1 MLVRMGVGKLAAMLV
16 LLAGMPRIAG
26 AEELGEDDVERRLH
40 FLESRL
46 KAEATQARWYEAG
59 WSLVYVGGLG
69 YGAYQIAQAE
79 TNGALAE
86 GIVGA
91 SKSVIG
97 AAGLALQPLK
107 AARGTRE
114 LDEGADAAAAPRDQR
129 LALAESLLRRNARE
143 ADIRYAWQ
151 PHVISLVLNLVG
163 GAIIWIAGDLSRA
176 AQSTGIALAVGEL
189 SIWTRPWGAKRDLRE
204 YKRDFGGLAFE
215 KPARTPTVVTGPS
228 VRLTAS
234 GAQLIF

>member
-1 MLVRMGVGKLAAMLV
+1 MSAA
-16 LLAGMPRIAG
+16 RIALMVLI
-26 AEELGEDDVERRLH
+26 AATARSVVAQELGEDDVERRLH
-40 FLESRL
+40 FIESRL

-59 WSLVYVGGLG
+59 WSIVYVSGLG
-69 YGAYQIAQAE
+69 YGAYQIAQAQ

-97 AAGLALQPLK
+97 AAGLALQPLE

-114 LDEGADAAAAPRDQR
+114 LDEGADSASGQRDQR
-129 LALAESLLRRNARE
+129 LALAETLLRRNAKE

-151 PHVISLVLNLVG
+151 PHVISLLLNLVG
-163 GAIIWIAGDLSRA
+163 GAIIWIAGDLPRA
-176 AQSTGIALAVGEL
+176 AQSTGLALAVGEL

-204 YKRDFGGLAFE
+204 YNREFGGLAFK
-215 KPARTPTVVTGPS
+215 KPARTPTAVSGPS
-228 VRLTAS
+228 VRVAAS
-234 GAQLIF
+234 GVQLTF

>member
-1 MLVRMGVGKLAAMLV
+1 MRTNFSIAMMV
-16 LLAGMPRIAG
+16 LLAGTARIAV
-26 AEELGEDDVERRLH
+26 AQELGEDDVERRLH

-46 KAEATQARWYEAG
+46 KAEASQARWYEAG
-59 WSLVYVGGLG
+59 WSMVYVGGLA

-114 LDEGADAAAAPRDQR
+114 LDEGAAATSGQRDQR
-129 LALAESLLRRNARE
+129 LALAESLLRRNAKE

-151 PHVISLVLNLVG
+151 PHVISLLLNLVG
-163 GAIIWIAGDLSRA
+163 GAIIWIAGDLPRA

-204 YKRDFGGLAFE
+204 YKRDFGGFAFE
-215 KPARTPTVVTGPS
+215 GAPRPTTVASRPAVRVGATG
-228 VRLTAS
+228 VQLT
-234 GAQLIF
+234 F